1 MNSQRGTPLG
11 LPTLLRSRQ
20 STILVL
26 LKRSNM
32 LLMMPRLHSMRCSLA
47 PMTLRRHLHK
57 MRVQHKLSNKHR
69 KRRRNSNNKRLNQLK
84 QSNLGLQLL
93 NLMKTEMLLSNHKSL
108 LPQLSQLQL
117 MSRLLHLRSLR
128 SLKLQDTCPHLL
140 QRRISL
146 SLNQSNP

>member
-1 MNSQRGTPLG
+1 MNSRRETPLG

-32 LLMMPRLHSMRCSLA
+32 LLMMPRLHSMKYSLA
-47 PMTLRRHLHK
+47 LMTLRRLLHK
-57 MRVQHKLSNKHR
+57 MRVQHKLSNKPRTH
-69 KRRRNSNNKRLNQLK
+69 RRNNNNKKYNQLK

-93 NLMKTEMLLSNHKSL
+93 NLMQTEMLSNNHKSL
-108 LPQLSQLQL
+108 LPLLSQLQL
-117 MSRLLHLRSLR
+117 MSRLLKLWSLR
-128 SLKLQDTCPHLL
+128 LLKLQDTCPHLL

-146 SLNQSNP
+146 LLNQSSP